1 MISRSFVLAGL
12 AILTLLG
19 TPRQADAGLV
29 DWIWEMS
36 GPRMI
41 GVAIDCRISNR
52 DNPECYLFKPL
63 LTGPPETPRSWLSL
77 EGGLYWS
84 INKDQPDSDEDYGW
98 GDVWMIA
105 FDPIAHVQLTPRD
118 RQWKLYHG
126 AGASYNFLFGNNFS
140 SFNKLA
146 LKIRPAAF
154 EYRATRFT
162 WGVAYNMRFYADEFR
177 AEDFGIGPAT
187 DDTEDRPNE
196 LVQGLSFVIRF

>member
-1 MISRSFVLAGL
+1 
-12 AILTLLG
+12 
-19 TPRQADAGLV
+19 
-29 DWIWEMS
+29 
-36 GPRMI
+36 
-41 GVAIDCRISNR
+41 
-52 DNPECYLFKPL
+52 
-63 LTGPPETPRSWLSL
+63 
-77 EGGLYWS
+77 
-84 INKDQPDSDEDYGW
+84 
-98 GDVWMIA
+98 MIA

-177 AEDFGIGPAT
+177 AEDFGIGPTPHRIPDSNWKPPMTPKTGPTSSCKAFPSSYAFSP
-187 DDTEDRPNE
+187 RAAPGNRFR
-196 LVQGLSFVIRF
+196 LS